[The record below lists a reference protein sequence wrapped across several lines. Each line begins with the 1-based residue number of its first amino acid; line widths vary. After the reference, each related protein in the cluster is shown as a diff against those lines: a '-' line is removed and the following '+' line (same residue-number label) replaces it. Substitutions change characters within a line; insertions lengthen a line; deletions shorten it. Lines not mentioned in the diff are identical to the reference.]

1 MNHKILLSLLAIPAL
16 ASSMLTTL
24 LSATM
29 VNASESINPVA
40 QASCDSPTPSNL
52 RSWGP
57 AQNRRT
63 VLIASSAGIPGDDS
77 VLEFSEAESDAAVK
91 LFGCDCPACLRSL
104 KQLQSQSLTQRVGG
118 SAQGHCW
125 SSLQKRNSPQVV
137 QQVLKNLG
145 PLKKS

>member
-16 ASSMLTTL
+16 TGSMLTTL

-29 VNASESINPVA
+29 AHASETINPVA
-40 QASCDSPTPSNL
+40 QASCDRPTPSNF
-52 RSWGP
+52 RSSGLE
-57 AQNRRT
+57 QNSRT
-63 VLIASSAGIPGDDS
+63 VLIASSAGIAGDDS

-91 LFGCDCPACLRSL
+91 LFGCDCSACLRSL
-104 KQLQSQSLTQRVGG
+104 KQLQSQSLTQKVVG
-118 SAQGHCW
+118 SPQGHCW

-145 PLKKS
+145 RSKKS